1 MKALDLAVQS
11 IATRVAD
18 PVERQRYMGLLAGM
32 ANDCKAAVDQWQQ
45 VLTQAKAPS
54 GEAQV
59 LMNWTGPVVAKSLFD
74 IHLAFRSKMLQ
85 VTDHRGDLEDP
96 VIPSAYHRLMPDET
110 GTDYAQTAIEKARQA
125 MLAMQA
131 HAELIRTTVPKK
143 GAATAV
149 AVKVVGKKVA
159 AKKVAAKKAVAKKV
173 ATKPVAKKKSAAKKP
188 VAKSA
193 QKKKVVAKKP
203 ATKQAAK
210 KVVKKIVKKKAKKK

>member
-11 IATRVAD
+11 IATRVVN

-45 VLTQAKAPS
+45 VLTQANVPS

-85 VTDHRGDLEDP
+85 VTDHRGDLEAP
-96 VIPSAYHRLMPDET
+96 VIPSAYHQLMPGET

-125 MLAMQA
+125 LLAMQA
-131 HAELIRTTVPKK
+131 HIETIRTTVPKK
-143 GAATAV
+143 V
-149 AVKVVGKKVA
+149 AVVPGAVKKSSKKVVPKKPLARKKA
-159 AKKVAAKKAVAKKV
+159 AKSVAIKKPAAKTPVAKKV
-173 ATKPVAKKKSAAKKP
+173 MTKPVAKKKAL
-188 VAKSA
+188 V
-193 QKKKVVAKKP
+193 KKP
-203 ATKQAAK
+203 APK
-210 KVVKKIVKKKAKKK
+210 KAVKKKTRKK

>member
-18 PVERQRYMGLLAGM
+18 PVERQRYIGLLADM
-32 ANDCKAAVDQWQQ
+32 ANDCQAAVDQWQQ
-45 VLTQAKAPS
+45 VLTQAKTPS

-59 LMNWTGPVVAKSLFD
+59 LMNWTGPDVAKRLFD

-110 GTDYAQTAIEKARQA
+110 GTDYAQTAIERARQA

-131 HAELIRTTVPKK
+131 HVETIRSTVPKK
-143 GAATAV
+143 IAAPPA
-149 AVKVVGKKVA
+149 AAKKNSKKAASKKVA
-159 AKKVAAKKAVAKKV
+159 TQKTVAKKIAARPVPKKKSVAKKAVAKSAAKNR
-173 ATKPVAKKKSAAKKP
+173 AVAKKSTP
-188 VAKSA
+188 
-193 QKKKVVAKKP
+193 
-203 ATKQAAK
+203 K
-210 KVVKKIVKKKAKKK
+210 KVVKKKTRKK